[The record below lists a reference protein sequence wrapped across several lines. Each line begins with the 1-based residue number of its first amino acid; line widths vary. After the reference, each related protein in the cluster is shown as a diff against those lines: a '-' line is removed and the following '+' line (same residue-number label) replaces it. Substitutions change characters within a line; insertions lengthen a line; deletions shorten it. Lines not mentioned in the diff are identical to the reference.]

1 MNKHLTPKA
10 FGVPSL
16 ETARRVGD
24 HDNCSALHAA
34 AFRYDA
40 RLMELEQQ
48 FATKAAELRTAY
60 LSEVATIQSDEAE

>member
-16 ETARRVGD
+16 ETARRVDD
-24 HDNCSALHAA
+24 HDKCSALHAA

-48 FATKAAELRTAY
+48 FATKAAELRAAY